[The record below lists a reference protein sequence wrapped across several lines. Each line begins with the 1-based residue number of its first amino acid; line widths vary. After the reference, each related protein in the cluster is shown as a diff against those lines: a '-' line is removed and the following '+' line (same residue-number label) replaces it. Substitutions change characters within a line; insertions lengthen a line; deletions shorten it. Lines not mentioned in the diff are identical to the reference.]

1 MMSVPLASAASAA
14 AVSLARGARAPATAA
29 SSGAASRGAA
39 AAVRPAG
46 RGSAARAAAGS
57 VGAAASTTGEVS
69 FAIVGDLHLDP
80 KDMELFYEA
89 RTQLR
94 TALTDSTVRQA

>member
-29 SSGAASRGAA
+29 SMTTSRGAA

-46 RGSAARAAAGS
+46 RGCAARAASGS

>member
-1 MMSVPLASAASAA
+1 
-14 AVSLARGARAPATAA
+14 
-29 SSGAASRGAA
+29 
-39 AAVRPAG
+39 
-46 RGSAARAAAGS
+46 
-57 VGAAASTTGEVS
+57 
-69 FAIVGDLHLDP
+69 VGDLHLDP